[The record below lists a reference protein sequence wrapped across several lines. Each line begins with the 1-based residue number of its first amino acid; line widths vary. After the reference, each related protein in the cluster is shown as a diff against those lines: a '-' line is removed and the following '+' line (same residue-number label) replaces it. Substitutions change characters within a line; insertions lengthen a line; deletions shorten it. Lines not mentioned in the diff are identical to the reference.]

1 METIYIKDNKIINH
15 IVGYIEPKEG
25 EEAIEVTDGTQVN
38 IGDDISLYHDNWEK
52 KSDIELMKEGLLD
65 IPSGY
70 KLEDNKLVELTRLER
85 ILANLE
91 ELLPTEKIV
100 DNEIVNKSDIE
111 QIKEGL
117 LSIPVGYKLEN
128 DELVELSLSERIEAG
143 IETLSP
149 YEKLVDNERVP
160 KTAEELLADGIIT
173 QAQYYENQ
181 IEDLKEQLRETDYCV
196 IKIAEGSGTLKEYA
210 ELIAQRK
217 EWRSQ
222 INELLSKIE
231 QLEEEE

>member
-1 METIYIKDNKIINH
+1 MMRETVETENGS
-15 IVGYIEPKEG
+15 VVVIEIPDTTLEKVEG
-25 EEAIEVTDGTQVN
+25 MT
-38 IGDDISLYHDNWEK
+38 
-52 KSDIELMKEGLLD
+52 
-65 IPSGY
+65 
-70 KLEDNKLVELTRLER
+70 LT
-85 ILANLE
+85 
-91 ELLPTEKIV
+91 
-100 DNEIVNKSDIE
+100 
-111 QIKEGL
+111 
-117 LSIPVGYKLEN
+117 
-128 DELVELSLSERIEAG
+128 ERIEAG

-196 IKIAEGSGTLKEYA
+196 IKITEGSGTLKEYA